1 MSLPVSITGVSP
13 PNPQRPERRKSRAHR
28 RLPATEAQQHD
39 IVHDIVL
46 ETAVTVAP
54 DPAPGQ
60 VPVDGLPTAAVIDQM
75 WQANPLQK
83 LVPVDWEAITQALST
98 LGARSMADPVNATT
112 VAAKLN
118 MRLWQEAAETWI
130 GTASRWWGLAMPTE
144 DKLRGPAA
152 DRRFEAP
159 EWEQHPFFR
168 VLKQCYLAI
177 AAQLRE
183 EADRE
188 VPDPTERHRLMF
200 HVQQL
205 IDATS
210 PTLFLPTNPAA
221 LRKALETGGGSVADG
236 LRNLVADLREGR
248 MTMTDTEAF
257 APGMNLAITQGKVV
271 YRNRLIELIQ
281 YAPLTTQT
289 YAVPLLFIPPWINKF
304 YILDLQPKNSLVR
317 FLVEHGFSVFM
328 ISWKNPDASMQGI
341 AFEDYM
347 TDGPLT
353 ASDAVREIMGA
364 ASVNPVGYCIGGT
377 LLAMTLAYLAARED
391 DRFGPATFMV
401 SLQDF
406 SDVGDTA
413 IFMDEPQIE
422 FMERR
427 MLERGY
433 LDSSDM
439 AKMFNL
445 LRSNDL
451 IWNTFINSYLMG
463 NKPSAFDLLYWND
476 DGTRMVPSAH
486 GFYLHN
492 TYLENNL
499 VKPGKISLLHQPIDL
514 RRIRKDIYAIGAET
528 DHIVPWSSAW
538 RIAQLTSAKTCFVL
552 AASGH
557 IAGMINPPSAGKGGY
572 WTDETGDAAA
582 AGTAAA
588 WLAGAKKHEGSWWG
602 DWTKWLEARSGK
614 RMPAAAVGSAVYPPI
629 QDAPGSYVLEK

>member
-1 MSLPVSITGVSP
+1 MSLPVSITGASTT
-13 PNPQRPERRKSRAHR
+13 NPQRPERRKSRAPR
-28 RLPATEAQQHD
+28 RPPATEAQQ
-39 IVHDIVL
+39 HDIVL

-54 DPAPGQ
+54 DPARDQ
-60 VPVDGLPTAAVIDQM
+60 VPVDGLPIAAAIDQM

-83 LVPVDWEAITQALST
+83 LLPVDWEAITQALST

-130 GTASRWWGLAMPTE
+130 GTASRWWGLATPTE

-257 APGMNLAITQGKVV
+257 APGRNLAITQGKVV

-347 TDGPLT
+347 TDGPLA

-406 SDVGDTA
+406 SEVGDTA
-413 IFMDEPQIE
+413 VFMDEPQIE
-422 FMERR
+422 FIERG

-499 VKPGKISLLHQPIDL
+499 VKPGKISLLDQPIDL
-514 RRIRKDIYAIGAET
+514 RRIRKDIYAIGAER

-538 RIAQLTSAKTCFVL
+538 RIAQLTSAKTRFVL

-588 WLAGAKKHEGSWWG
+588 WLAGAKKHEGSWWS

-614 RMPAAAVGSAVYPPI
+614 RMPAAAVGSAAYPPI